1 MTTTINTEGYRNS
14 LIDAQLTFTA
24 GQTESEG
31 FSCVNLLNTET
42 KVSGALCSRIIVFN
56 AGFTTCDVTFK
67 IFDDETYTNGSDLYI
82 ADGANKALYTLPSCS
97 AGQAVSLIPF
107 MFDAITYFKVVCS
120 APQVSAST
128 ATIKCQPLYQVEQ

>member
-56 AGFTTCDVTFK
+56 SGNAFVLAC
-67 IFDDETYTNGSDLYI
+67 
-82 ADGANKALYTLPSCS
+82 
-97 AGQAVSLIPF
+97 IPF
-107 MFDAITYFKVVCS
+107 GLFNRN
-120 APQVSAST
+120 PGR
-128 ATIKCQPLYQVEQ
+128 